1 MKITKQKLKTLVIEA
16 INKQLTAY
24 VRATGN
30 NRSAGGTPRWLKIR
44 SIEPFGSHGA
54 WSLMVKTQY
63 GTQWIELSDEN
74 HGNLEFK
81 LGSQPVSWDIIKNNF
96 A

>member
-1 MKITKQKLKTLVIEA
+1 MKITKQKLKALVVEA
-16 INKQLTAY
+16 INKQLASY
-24 VRATGN
+24 VRATGD
-30 NRSAGGTPRWLKIR
+30 NRYAGGTSRWLRIH
-44 SIEPFGSHGA
+44 SIEPSESRGE

-63 GTQWIELSDEN
+63 GMRWIELSDEN

-96 A
+96 V